1 MTLKQMKSGCG
12 AGGSALPWG
21 GRGRKFKSC
30 HSDQIRRNRMTPT
43 DFFMPKNKIRLSI
56 RIPFL
61 AFLTIKKEP
70 NPRGYT
76 FLAGAGHGRC
86 ERAKRTRRYLLGHR
100 RSAPQGRTKRS
111 CCVCQRSYYQKKR
124 ADNPYSSI
132 GYGLSALRLSVWLFR
147 YGDCK
152 ALCINDTLRRYL
164 CLER

>member
-1 MTLKQMKSGCG
+1 MLTRNRLLVSVREQSGCG

-76 FLAGAGHGRC
+76 FFSWC
-86 ERAKRTRRYLLGHR
+86 
-100 RSAPQGRTKRS
+100 RS
-111 CCVCQRSYYQKKR
+111 
-124 ADNPYSSI
+124 
-132 GYGLSALRLSVWLFR
+132 W
-147 YGDCK
+147 
-152 ALCINDTLRRYL
+152 TLRKSKKDTAIPPRTPPFRAARPNKTVLL
-164 CLER
+164 CMPAQLLSKEKSRQSV

>member
-1 MTLKQMKSGCG
+1 MRTKRKMKKALAFYKKMWYHSFRKMAGCG
-12 AGGSALPWG
+12 AVGSALPWG

-76 FLAGAGHGRC
+76 FFSWC
-86 ERAKRTRRYLLGHR
+86 
-100 RSAPQGRTKRS
+100 RS
-111 CCVCQRSYYQKKR
+111 
-124 ADNPYSSI
+124 
-132 GYGLSALRLSVWLFR
+132 W
-147 YGDCK
+147 
-152 ALCINDTLRRYL
+152 TLRKSKKDTAIPPRTPPFRAARPNKTVLL
-164 CLER
+164 CMPAQLLSKEKSRQSV